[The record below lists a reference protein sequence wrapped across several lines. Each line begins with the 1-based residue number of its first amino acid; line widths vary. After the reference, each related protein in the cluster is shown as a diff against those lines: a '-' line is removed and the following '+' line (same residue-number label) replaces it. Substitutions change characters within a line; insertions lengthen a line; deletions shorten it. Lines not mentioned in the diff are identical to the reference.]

1 MVSVTEIGY
10 EAARELMAGEE
21 GSFVEFRYYRADDS
35 GEYKAHEIKMERRK
49 VTTISVKGEICAT
62 DAKVGIIRISNFDYT
77 TPVQFCEAV
86 DSLTKQGCTDFVID
100 LRGNPGGYVESVA
113 AVLSYFLDEGDLIMT
128 AEDRDGGVAEKQTA
142 SVRENEYFS
151 VKKSDIG
158 KYKGMKM
165 SVLVGGDTASAAELF
180 TATVKDYSLG
190 TVVGVKTYGKG
201 CMQKTYLLKE
211 YGLEGALKL
220 TTHMY
225 YSKSHTSYH
234 GEGIVPDITIE
245 LSDKAQSYAGAP
257 IPHDEDNQLQRAI
270 RNMK

>member
-1 MVSVTEIGY
+1 
-10 EAARELMAGEE
+10 
-21 GSFVEFRYYRADDS
+21 
-35 GEYKAHEIKMERRK
+35 
-49 VTTISVKGEICAT
+49 
-62 DAKVGIIRISNFDYT
+62 
-77 TPVQFCEAV
+77 
-86 DSLTKQGCTDFVID
+86 
-100 LRGNPGGYVESVA
+100 
-113 AVLSYFLDEGDLIMT
+113 
-128 AEDRDGGVAEKQTA
+128 
-142 SVRENEYFS
+142 
-151 VKKSDIG
+151 
-158 KYKGMKM
+158 MKM

-234 GEGIVPDITIE
+234 GEGIVPDITVE